1 MRLRLL
7 IRHALQCI
15 SNISFIRSTGGFGLL
30 VDFLHMS
37 RACIGKSSVKQGDRG
52 EGKQQQRLCT
62 ASQSQYM
69 SMYVPCAA
77 RVGKPCEK
85 RHF

>member
-15 SNISFIRSTGGFGLL
+15 SKIFAAQAVL

-52 EGKQQQRLCT
+52 EGKQQQRRLCT

-69 SMYVPCAA
+69 YVDYVPCAA